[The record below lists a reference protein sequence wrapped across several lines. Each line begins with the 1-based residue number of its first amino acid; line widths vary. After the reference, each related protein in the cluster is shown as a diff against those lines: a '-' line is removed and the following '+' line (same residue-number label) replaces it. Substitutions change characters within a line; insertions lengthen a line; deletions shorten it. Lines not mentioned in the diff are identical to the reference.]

1 MKSKSKSGVLS
12 VLAQD
17 PSSKEGM
24 TNVLQSFM
32 PYVPT
37 ISECKNVRA
46 RTLVQGTNF
55 KILPKSKYGPLQV
68 TKGSSRWCTVRC
80 LVGLTSALPRKG

>member
-1 MKSKSKSGVLS
+1 MKAKSKSGVLS
-12 VLAQD
+12 VLEQD

-32 PYVPT
+32 PYVPN

-46 RTLVQGTNF
+46 KTLVQG
-55 KILPKSKYGPLQV
+55 
-68 TKGSSRWCTVRC
+68 
-80 LVGLTSALPRKG
+80 

>member
-1 MKSKSKSGVLS
+1 MKSKSNSGVLS

-32 PYVPT
+32 PYVPN

-46 RTLVQGTNF
+46 RTLVQGDDLKVSLRVNVV
-55 KILPKSKYGPLQV
+55 L
-68 TKGSSRWCTVRC
+68 SR
-80 LVGLTSALPRKG
+80 